1 MPLISK
7 INSGKV
13 FLKDYFSINKALIW
27 ALVFK
32 AWLLLK
38 GPASLFFLIYFLSPA
53 EQGYWYVF
61 INLSALMLF
70 AELGFNTI
78 TTQFVSHEYALLK
91 LEDGVITGPRYNID
105 RLFELIKYAV
115 RFYLIVLPVAI
126 IVMWI
131 FGVFV
136 LGKEK
141 QIGLILAWFVYAFLG
156 AANLLLSLIQY
167 IYQGLD
173 KVEDI
178 QKNILAGSVTMALS
192 SWILLVLGFKIWS
205 LIIGNLI
212 GLIVMSF
219 FLLKKTKRFWLQF
232 FQHKV
237 SYKSDWFKEI
247 SGLQGRYAVSWIS
260 AFFMSSFITPIV
272 MYFSGP
278 VAAGKVG
285 MTLSITSSLINIPGS
300 WGMVR
305 IPQFN
310 ILVSQKNKEL
320 LDKLFKKIQKQSTVV
335 YLAGIFFLAIFLIFI
350 FPVLGWDKRIL
361 PLSNFGVLLLAGF
374 ASLSTANMA
383 FYLRAHK
390 EEPYMWLSVANG
402 VITSILVISALYFF
416 SSVSIAINGY
426 ALTQVIIF
434 YFAYL
439 IFKKKKER
447 TYGINKTSGILL

>member
-1 MPLISK
+1 MPILFK
-7 INSGKV
+7 INSVKN
-13 FLKDYFSINKALIW
+13 FLKDYFSINKALMWTLI
-27 ALVFK
+27 FK
-32 AWLLLK
+32 AWLMLK
-38 GPASLFFLIYFLSPA
+38 GPALLFFLIYFLSPV

-91 LEDGVITGPRYNID
+91 LENGEITGPRYNID

-115 RFYLIVLPVAI
+115 KFYAIVLPVAL

-131 FGVFV
+131 FGFFV

-141 QIGLILAWFVYAFLG
+141 HAGLIIAWFVYAFLG

-178 QKNILAGSVTMALS
+178 QKNILFGSVTMALS
-192 SWILLVLGFKIWS
+192 SWVLLISGFKIWA

-212 GLIVMSF
+212 GLIIMSV
-219 FLLKKTKRFWLQF
+219 FLLIKTKRFWMQF
-232 FQHKV
+232 LRHKI
-237 SYKSDWFKEI
+237 SNKSNWFREVG
-247 SGLQGRYAVSWIS
+247 GLQGRYAVSWLGS
-260 AFFMSSFITPIV
+260 FFVTSFITPIV

-285 MTLSITSSLINIPGS
+285 MTLAVTSSLVNIPSS
-300 WGMVR
+300 WGMVL

-310 ILVSQKNKEL
+310 ILVAQKNREL
-320 LDKLFKKIQKQSTVV
+320 LDRLFKKIQQQSTIV
-335 YLAGIFFLAIFLIFI
+335 YLIGAFFLAALLIFI
-350 FPVLGWDKRIL
+350 FPVIGWDKRIL
-361 PLSNFGVLLLAGF
+361 PLSNFGVLLLSGF
-374 ASLSTANMA
+374 ASVSTCNMA

-390 EEPYMWLSVANG
+390 EEPYMWLSALNG
-402 VITSILVISALYFF
+402 VATSSLVIIALHFF
-416 SSVSIAINGY
+416 NSVSMAIGGY
-426 ALTQVIIF
+426 ALTQLVIF
-434 YFAYL
+434 YFAHL
-439 IFKKKKER
+439 IFIKKK
-447 TYGINKTSGILL
+447 GQVV